1 MLLLT
6 SFKIHMI
13 ITSEVKADNS
23 GVGDEGEEPDA
34 AS

>member
-1 MLLLT
+1 MLLLA

-13 ITSEVKADNS
+13 ITSEVKVDNS
-23 GVGDEGEEPDA
+23 GVGDGGEEPDA